1 MVVGECERGREKG
14 RKPILRCVIEHV
26 TVQKKWSYFKMKPAA
41 MPEELPYMS
50 YASNLWNVKTRKHN
64 LELGLGQHCVPKNYL
79 QRQPES
85 RYYYSW
91 TDDYWP
97 KILKHCLK
105 LASRC
110 YVIWINK
117 NCLSSIDVIVSLPL
131 FINTHCLCLIQT
143 LFGLLPQSV
152 QFLLISNKCLFFFLP
167 LTLKGPFAYR
177 LSSLRWTTG
186 SECYWVPLTVIHS
199 PSMVRK
205 LRHFLPKLPFVV
217 DFLALAALN
226 QSPMC

>member
-1 MVVGECERGREKG
+1 
-14 RKPILRCVIEHV
+14 
-26 TVQKKWSYFKMKPAA
+26 MKPGCRALGTA
-41 MPEELPYMS
+41 CMS
-50 YASNLWNVKTRKHN
+50 HASNLWNVKTRKNN
-64 LELGLGQHCVPKNYL
+64 LGLGLGQHCVLKNCL
-79 QRQPES
+79 KRQPES

-91 TDDYWP
+91 TDNYWP
-97 KILKHCLK
+97 KILKHCLE

-143 LFGLLPQSV
+143 LSGLLPESV
-152 QFLLISNKCLFFFLP
+152 HSYWSQINALFLP

-177 LSSLRWTTG
+177 LSLLRWTIG
-186 SECYWVPLTVIHS
+186 SECYWYLSQWPTSL
-199 PSMVRK
+199 SMVRK

-226 QSPMC
+226 QSPGACSRHFRWLLGQWVHGVELYTASIISGWN